1 MKLIDKISYKIK
13 QEIQLIKDDIQRI
26 KYDIDDMRLRIQLR
40 RLKKDLDN
48 RQPRRLNKFKAY
60 RLYRKLLRNA
70 PAHAV
75 ALNHNSVTDK
85 HIGDS
90 VSFAM
95 DGWNAFAVH
104 YSEAYTMK
112 KEHEYIVNVENK
124 NLRSFSFTGDRA
136 RKIYERAKQ
145 YCR

>member
-13 QEIQLIKDDIQRI
+13 QEIQFIKDDF
-26 KYDIDDMRLRIQLR
+26 DDMRMRIQLR
-40 RLKKDLDN
+40 GLKKDLAK

-60 RLYRKLLRNA
+60 MLYRKLLRNA
-70 PAHAV
+70 PAHV
-75 ALNHNSVTDK
+75 IALNHNSVTNK
-85 HIGDS
+85 HMGDS

-95 DGWNAFAVH
+95 DGWDALAVH

-136 RKIYERAKQ
+136 RKIYARVKQ
-145 YCR
+145 YCK